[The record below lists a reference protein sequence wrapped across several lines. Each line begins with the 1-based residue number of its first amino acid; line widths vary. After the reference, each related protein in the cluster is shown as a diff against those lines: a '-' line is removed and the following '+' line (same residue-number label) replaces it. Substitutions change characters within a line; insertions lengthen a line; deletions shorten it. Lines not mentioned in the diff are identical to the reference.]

1 MTPRTS
7 RLIYFAAAIAVCTIA
22 ATLLLRD
29 VRTFTLDD
37 IAHAW
42 RSIPRSKVGMSLLL
56 TAASFSALGGYD
68 ILATRTLFPGR
79 VHARLACL
87 AGAAGNAISNTLGFH
102 AVTGS
107 LVRYHLYRQAGLK
120 VKEVAALVA
129 FTWSALGLGFV
140 TVFALALLARHSSLF
155 ESFAGASL
163 LVALMALLVWLG
175 RRGRQFSV
183 ARLSLALPSSRIA
196 ALQLAI
202 GAVEM
207 SAAIGALY
215 ILMPAMSGSFAGF
228 AAAYIAAVLLGIVS
242 HAPGG
247 LGVFEA
253 AMLSFTSGQDEAGIL
268 AALLLYRL
276 IYNLLP
282 FGLAAL
288 ALGGFELAHRRQ
300 LDGG

>member
-1 MTPRTS
+1 MTPRIP
-7 RLIYFAAAIAVCTIA
+7 RLVYFAAAIAVCLVA
-22 ATLLLRD
+22 ATVLARD
-29 VRTFTLDD
+29 LQTFTLDEVTR
-37 IAHAW
+37 AW
-42 RSIPRSKVGMSLLL
+42 RSIPRSKIGMSVLL
-56 TAASFSALGGYD
+56 TAVSFSALGGYD
-68 ILATRTLFPGR
+68 ILATRTMFSGR
-79 VHARLACL
+79 VHAGLAWL

-107 LVRYHLYRQAGLK
+107 LVRYRLYRQAGLN

-140 TVFALALLARHSSLF
+140 TVFALALLARHSTPL
-155 ESFAGASL
+155 ESFAGAAL
-163 LVALMALLVWLG
+163 IVALMALLVWLG
-175 RRGRQFSV
+175 PRDRPFSV
-183 ARLSLALPSSRIA
+183 ARLSLALPSSRVA
-196 ALQLAI
+196 ALQLVM

-207 SAAIGALY
+207 SSAIGALY
-215 ILMPAMSGSFAGF
+215 ILTPATSSSFAGF
-228 AAAYIAAVLLGIVS
+228 AAAYIAAVLLGVIS

-253 AMLSFTSGQDEAGIL
+253 AMLSFSGGQNETAIL

-288 ALGGFELAHRRQ
+288 ALGIFELAHRGQ